1 MARAVGWS
9 MTLEQLARRMRCSQC
24 GKKGAE
30 VIAVADQGVVPKTGL
45 ARLIRVL
52 IHTFGLQVSAV

>member
-1 MARAVGWS
+1 

-45 ARLIRVL
+45 ARLIWVL
-52 IHTFGLQVSAV
+52 IHTFGLQVSAI